1 MSYSKAYIQSD
12 LLSQEVPDSMIRHA
26 ENVNMSGS
34 GPFRAA
40 AGKQMSLENFSV
52 NEPENRTSNLS
63 NNRAN
68 VSREK
73 YKGPSNAS

>member
-40 AGKQMSLENFSV
+40 VGK
-52 NEPENRTSNLS
+52 
-63 NNRAN
+63 
-68 VSREK
+68 
-73 YKGPSNAS
+73 